1 MNIVS
6 VYLPPYSD
14 LKIEFV
20 WKGVKI
26 VSEVSPLNREVLK
39 DVIANQETDK
49 INILCRKL
57 D

>member
-6 VYLPPYSD
+6 VYLPTYSD

-26 VSEVSPLNREVLK
+26 VSEVSPLNGEVQGNCK
-39 DVIANQETDK
+39 SGNRQ
-49 INILCRKL
+49 N
-57 D
+57 